1 LSSLRPGGATHWLSV
16 TEDAEYVR
24 RKGRWVSSKV
34 LEIYLQE
41 VTVST
46 YTQKMSDESVSR
58 VDDLS
63 RSFPKI
69 LAKAVYFKKNYIPES
84 AWPRLW

>member
-1 LSSLRPGGATHWLSV
+1 MAKVSACTPYPPFDLEGQLIGFLSLRTRSTSDERVDGSV
-16 TEDAEYVR
+16 AR
-24 RKGRWVSSKV
+24 SF
-34 LEIYLQE
+34 
-41 VTVST
+41 
-46 YTQKMSDESVSR
+46 QKMSDESVSR

-69 LAKAVYFKKNYIPES
+69 LAKAIYFKKNFIPES